1 MADENI
7 NTGSTEST
15 EPTGPTEPTSQ
26 EATDAQAPET
36 QQYDPQQ
43 IEEWRKAYENREAW
57 QRANTQRAQEIAQ
70 WQEFVRLMERHPDL
84 AEEFA
89 QKLADRLGVEVPEA
103 AGIQAPGQD
112 AESADIPDWARELK
126 QKIEEME
133 WKEAYQWADQ
143 QWSRA
148 DQEYKQIFG
157 QPMPPQVRDR
167 IKEHLAST
175 GSIDPVASMYYVC
188 KDQLL
193 SRGAQASQEAA
204 QKAQQAIQGAVTEG
218 SAGGEQARQ
227 IDFSKMSLE
236 ELERLGRAAA
246 TGQADSDYNPFAGP

>member
-70 WQEFVRLMERHPDL
+70 WQEFVRLMEQHPDL

-89 QKLADRLGVEVPEA
+89 QKLAERLGVPDA
-103 AGIQAPGQD
+103 TGIPPQGEESTAQPGD
-112 AESADIPDWARELK
+112 LARKISELE
-126 QKIEEME
+126 QKLNEIEQ
-133 WKEAYQWADQ
+133 KELLAWADQ
-143 QWSRA
+143 QWRRA
-148 DQEYKQIFG
+148 ENEYQRLFG
-157 QPMPPQVRDR
+157 QPMPEQMKDR
-167 IKEHLAST
+167 IKEHLAIT
-175 GSIDPVASMYYVC
+175 GSIDPVASIYYVC